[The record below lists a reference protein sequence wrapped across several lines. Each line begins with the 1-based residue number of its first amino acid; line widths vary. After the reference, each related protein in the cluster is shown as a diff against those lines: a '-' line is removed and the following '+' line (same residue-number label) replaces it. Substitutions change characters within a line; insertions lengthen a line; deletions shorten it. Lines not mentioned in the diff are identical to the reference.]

1 MSTKISKAQQVSGSV
16 DPELPPK
23 PPYNFDV
30 DTSSLDLVFPPDADQ
45 DIDLYDGSP
54 VSNEDESDIEPEG
67 DSESDFPEYVSP
79 FINGTNIP
87 VDDREGILMALI
99 NGDIALTAVRKQLD
113 APVSKYKIGVPHT
126 QRIPTDEDFME
137 EMAVAVKADRVA
149 LAALQQQKEDTE
161 EAAKR
166 EADLAKVSADMKSNR
181 LLAERQQLLKPSKVV
196 FHSVP
201 VVKGKDELDIVE
213 YAKLVGVKLRLCKVP
228 ESTIFETLYNEFPW
242 MQSSIAYLENSCLMA
257 KRGNGILK
265 FSPLLLLGAS
275 GVGKTSLARR
285 FCELSDIPYIVL
297 SAGGSADSMLIKGL
311 HRGWT
316 SAQAG
321 SVVNCIKQYTVANPV
336 IIIDEIDKAS
346 TNSANGSLIDSLI
359 QMLEPSSASV
369 WQDEYLQ
376 GRVDL
381 SSVNFIMTAN
391 EITKLSGPLL
401 SRSKQIT
408 VDYLTQKNLQHAIP
422 RMLVEIAESYGINS
436 KTIPIMDDTVAK
448 AITRKCSDL
457 RKLKLAVQTW
467 LLVALKQEDEH
478 IGCIL
483 H

>member
-1 MSTKISKAQQVSGSV
+1 MSTKANKAQQVLGSV

-30 DTSSLDLVFPPDADQ
+30 DTTSLDLVFPPDDGQ
-45 DIDLYDGSP
+45 D
-54 VSNEDESDIEPEG
+54 VESDIEPES
-67 DSESDFPEYVSP
+67 DAESDFPEYVSP

-99 NGDIALTAVRKQLD
+99 NGDIALTSVREQLD

-126 QRIPTDEDFME
+126 RIIQTDEDFME
-137 EMAVAVKADRVA
+137 EMAVAVKSDRVA
-149 LAALQQQKEDTE
+149 LAELKLQKEE
-161 EAAKR
+161 SEAAAKL
-166 EADLAKVSADMKSNR
+166 EADLAEALADRERGKR
-181 LLAERQQLLKPSKVV
+181 LAESQQLLNPSKVV

-201 VVKGKDELDIVE
+201 VVKGKDESDVVE
-213 YAKLVGVKLRLCKVP
+213 YARLVGIKLRLCKVP
-228 ESTIFETLYNEFPW
+228 DSSVFETLYNEFPW
-242 MQSSIAYLENSCLMA
+242 MQSSIAYLENSCLLA

-275 GVGKTSLARR
+275 GVGKTSLVRR
-285 FCELSDIPYIVL
+285 FCELSNIPYIVL
-297 SAGGSADSMLIKGL
+297 SAGGSADSMLVKGL

-321 SVVNCIKQYTVANPV
+321 SVVYCIKQHKVANPV
-336 IIIDEIDKAS
+336 IIIDEIDKTS
-346 TNSANGSLIDSLI
+346 TSSANGSLIDSLI
-359 QMLEPSSASV
+359 QMLEPSSAAV

-401 SRSKQIT
+401 SRTRQIT
-408 VDYLTQKNLQHAIP
+408 VDYLTPKSLQHAIP
-422 RMLVEIAESYGINS
+422 RMLVEIAESYGISS

-448 AITRKCSDL
+448 AITRKCRDL
-457 RKLKLAVQTW
+457 RKLKLAVQSW
-467 LLVALKQEDEH
+467 LLFALKQEDSH
-478 IGCIL
+478 TGHML